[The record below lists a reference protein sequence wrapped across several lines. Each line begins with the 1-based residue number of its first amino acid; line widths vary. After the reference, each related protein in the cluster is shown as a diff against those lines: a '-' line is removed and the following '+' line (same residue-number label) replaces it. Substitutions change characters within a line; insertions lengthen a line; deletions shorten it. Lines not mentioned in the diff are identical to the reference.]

1 MCSFYQGMT
10 THKNNFDFVTINP
23 IEVVS
28 TKTAMKPAGS
38 KLLDWING
46 WKI

>member
-1 MCSFYQGMT
+1 MCNFYQGIT
-10 THKNNFDFVTINP
+10 THKNSYDFVTISP

-28 TKTAMKPAGS
+28 TKQAMKPAGA
-38 KLLDWING
+38 KLFDWING